1 MKAYVKMQKKTIK
14 KLGDIEI
21 QKLKNHYHK
30 GDVDINKIVVSNKV
44 CFGKK
49 RFKDFI
55 GYKETKRIDLYV
67 YFSQK
72 WLQVEKALIKL
83 NIYRF

>member
-1 MKAYVKMQKKTIK
+1 MQKKTIK

-49 RFKDFI
+49 RFKGFI
-55 GYKETKRIDLYV
+55 GYKEAKKIDLYV

-72 WLQVEKALIKL
+72 
-83 NIYRF
+83 

>member
-1 MKAYVKMQKKTIK
+1 MQKKTIK

-30 GDVDINKIVVSNKV
+30 GDVDTNKIVVSNKV

-55 GYKETKRIDLYV
+55 GYKETKRKKDLYV

-72 WLQVEKALIKL
+72 
-83 NIYRF
+83 